1 MARDFTAAVSPSL
14 LFSSSPSFL
23 PSFLRLG
30 SIHKNNYA
38 EKKETRLLPP
48 RPRPRHAALIQ
59 PLHFEIRSA
68 VKKSRQL
75 LIVTGSKQARSVPCC
90 MKALPSLVYRSA
102 TLETRSVAYLEV
114 KSPPARAPRVV
125 CGGIRCAISRGGGG
139 GEGGEAQQCHAR
151 VSRKLKSSDYSK
163 DSNMEY

>member
-1 MARDFTAAVSPSL
+1 
-14 LFSSSPSFL
+14 
-23 PSFLRLG
+23 
-30 SIHKNNYA
+30 
-38 EKKETRLLPP
+38 
-48 RPRPRHAALIQ
+48 
-59 PLHFEIRSA
+59 
-68 VKKSRQL
+68 
-75 LIVTGSKQARSVPCC
+75 

-151 VSRKLKSSDYSK
+151 VSEQEAEVVGLL
-163 DSNMEY
+163 